1 MMSIVKSLIRTEND
15 WGPFIARIFLGIV
28 IFPHG
33 AQKILGIWGGH
44 GLQAMMDSF
53 QAWFGIH
60 PIFSALVAFAEFFG
74 SLALILGLLGRFM
87 AGSIILVMLGAIYYV
102 VNDFFFMNW
111 YSQQRGEGYEFHL
124 LAIGLALIVAV
135 KGSGRYALDG
145 WIQKKLDK

>member
-1 MMSIVKSLIRTEND
+1 MKTIRSLINTDND
-15 WGPFIARIFLGIV
+15 WGPFIARVSLGLV

-53 QAWFGIH
+53 QQWFGIH
-60 PIFSALVAFAEFFG
+60 PVFSALVAFAEFFG
-74 SLALILGLLGRFM
+74 SLALILGLFGRFM
-87 AGSIILVMLGAIYYV
+87 AGSIVLVMLGAIYYV

-124 LAIGLALIVAV
+124 LAIGLALVVMV
-135 KGSGRYALDG
+135 KGSGKYSVDG
-145 WIQKKLDK
+145 LIQEKLG

>member
-1 MMSIVKSLIRTEND
+1 MLVKTEND
-15 WGPFIARIFLGIV
+15 WPSFIARIFLGLV

-60 PIFSALVAFAEFFG
+60 PIVSALVAFAEFFG
-74 SLALILGLLGRFM
+74 SLGLILGLFGRFM

-111 YSQQRGEGYEFHL
+111 YSQQRGEGFEFHL
-124 LAIGLALIVAV
+124 LAIGLGLIVFIN
-135 KGSGRYALDG
+135 GSGRYSVDSLL
-145 WIQKKLDK
+145 QKKMS